1 MEAANIPAYC
11 GSNDPDDGILRLNRK
26 DAVALQERSSLQVDY
41 IINLLQI
48 EKHDRVCDLGCG
60 IGRHLLEFAKRGF
73 DNLIGIDIDRQS
85 ICEAQKSLEAYKS
98 PVKVINGDFTEIDF
112 SCKFAYSHFGA
123 FGYGEDRDIVNDL
136 RILYHKLEPN
146 GGIFLDLVNR
156 DFFLGSPVIARWL
169 YDDGTAILESAELDY
184 ASSILRTKR
193 KYVSIHTGEKEFYY
207 VQRTFSPREITDLL
221 RAIGFSDIRCSS
233 DERSSIVSKDRQRL
247 LVCAFR

>member
-1 MEAANIPAYC
+1 METINILSYY

-26 DAVALQERSSLQVDY
+26 NTVSLRERSSNQVEY
-41 IINLLQI
+41 IIKLLQI

-73 DNLIGIDIDRQS
+73 NNLIGIDIDRQS
-85 ICEAQKSLEAYKS
+85 ISEAQKSLEAYKS
-98 PVKVINGDFTEIDF
+98 SIEIITGDFTEIDF

-123 FGYGEDRDIVNDL
+123 FGYGEERDIVNDL

-156 DFFLGSPVIARWL
+156 DFFLGHSVIDRWL

-184 ASSILRTKR
+184 ASSLLRTKR
-193 KYVSIHTGEKEFYY
+193 KYVSIHTGEKDFYY
-207 VQRTFSPREITDLL
+207 VQRTFVPKEITDLL
-221 RAIGFSDIRCSS
+221 RAIGFSHVKCSS
-233 DERSSIVSKDRQRL
+233 DERGNAVSKDRQRL
-247 LVCAFR
+247 LVCASR